1 MISFNEAQDILS
13 QFVALPSQEKI
24 PLTECLG
31 RVLAEDVYSDIPV
44 PPFNTSAMDGYACR
58 FEDIHSPLNLTEV
71 IPAGKLPE
79 LKIMPGNCAKIMTGA
94 LVPEGATCVIMVEHT
109 RINEQGKIIFT
120 GKSSNSNIRYKG
132 EEINSDALVLK
143 KGTMLHA
150 AHIGFLASM
159 GKSSVH
165 VNKQLQV
172 GIVATGSELVEPQ
185 IIPEPGK
192 IRNSNSYQLLAQ
204 VKQTGNSANY
214 YGIVA
219 DDEISVYEVIKTAI
233 SKNDVVIISGGV
245 SMGDYDLVPMVLE
258 KLGTTIQ
265 FREIAVKPGKPVLFG
280 TVRNKFIFGMPGNP
294 VSCFVQFEFLLKP
307 FLYRLMGSETQ
318 QLERLMPLE
327 GTLKK
332 KKAGIRSFVP
342 VKINDSGKIV
352 AVPYLGSAHLSAISD
367 SDGLA
372 IIPEEIE
379 EYNSGDLVNVRLI

>member
-1 MISFNEAQDILS
+1 MISFNEAQEILS
-13 QFVALPSQEKI
+13 QFVASPLLENI

-71 IPAGKLPE
+71 VPAGKLPE

-94 LVPEGATCVIMVEHT
+94 PVPEGATCVIMVEHT
-109 RINEQGKIIFT
+109 QINEQGKIIFT

-132 EEINSDALVLK
+132 EEINSGALVLK
-143 KGTMLHA
+143 KGTILHA

-159 GKSSVH
+159 GKSSVQ

-204 VKQTGNSANY
+204 IKQTGNLANY
-214 YGIVA
+214 YGIVV
-219 DDEISVYEVIKTAI
+219 DDEISIYEAVKSAI

-294 VSCFVQFEFLLKP
+294 VSCFVQFEFLVKP
-307 FLYRLMGSETQ
+307 FLYRLMGRETI

-332 KKAGIRSFVP
+332 RKTGIRSFVP
-342 VKINDSGKIV
+342 VKINNSGKIV